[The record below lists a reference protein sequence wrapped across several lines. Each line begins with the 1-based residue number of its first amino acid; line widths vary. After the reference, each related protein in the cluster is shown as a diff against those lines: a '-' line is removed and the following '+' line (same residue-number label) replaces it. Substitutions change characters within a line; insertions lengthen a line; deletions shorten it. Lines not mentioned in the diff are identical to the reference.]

1 MGPVIVMRHEG
12 RKREG
17 GVAGRGPMVLLAMAL
32 LTGCA
37 STGAVEERHPD
48 DPWEGFNR
56 RVFAFN
62 DALDRAIL
70 RPVARGYRN
79 VTPQPVQTG
88 VGNFFSN
95 LGEIRTALNSV
106 LQGKPGNAGIATS
119 RFLINTTV
127 GIGGL
132 WDFATHMEITGREED
147 FGQTLGV
154 WGVNEGP
161 YLVLPFL
168 GPSTVRDTAGL
179 PLDMYTY
186 PVTHV
191 EDDKVRYGLTGL
203 RVVDARAGLLDQEEL
218 IRARHSLTVRRQQRA
233 KQPDRAAPAR
243 GHGQSA
249 RCAPRSCRAPALGQ
263 LRRLG
268 TPRLHRP
275 RAGSLGQLLVPA
287 GRAPLLHRWIDGA
300 GRAERDG
307 RRHHGDPRHRRRS
320 LKLSRA
326 SHGGAKAPG

>member
-1 MGPVIVMRHEG
+1 MKCEESGKGWGGIG
-12 RKREG
+12 RRLSTLLA
-17 GVAGRGPMVLLAMAL
+17 VVLLA
-32 LTGCA
+32 GCA
-37 STGAVEERHPD
+37 STATVEERHPD

-56 RVFAFN
+56 RVFVFN
-62 DALDRAIL
+62 DALDRAVL
-70 RPVARGYRN
+70 KPVARGYRS

-147 FGQTLGV
+147 FGQTLGA
-154 WGVNEGP
+154 WGVGEGA

-179 PLDMYTY
+179 PLDMYTD
-186 PVTHV
+186 PVTYV

-203 RVVDARAGLLDQEEL
+203 RIVDTRAGLLDQEEL
-218 IRARHSLTVRRQQRA
+218 IRGDRYSFIRDAWLQRRRFEVS
-233 KQPDRAAPAR
+233 D
-243 GHGQSA
+243 GE
-249 RCAPRSCRAPALGQ
+249 LGDD
-263 LRRLG
+263 
-268 TPRLHRP
+268 PF
-275 RAGSLGQLLVPA
+275 ASDEFDFEFDDA
-287 GRAPLLHRWIDGA
+287 DFDDGA
-300 GRAERDG
+300 FAD
-307 RRHHGDPRHRRRS
+307 
-320 LKLSRA
+320 
-326 SHGGAKAPG
+326 